1 MSNSLLFESLI
12 HLLSITESR
21 IAHGQNAILLLTL
34 LVQYRK
40 YESNTNPYIVKLS
53 ILDDELSLHGYG
65 QVITLS
71 LASYNQHYE
80 NSLSDQPH
88 SGWLSSFTSM
98 VGNMF
103 VSDEA
108 NVRPDHLRACNAAL
122 LALYEA
128 VHLNR
133 NFIATLGEKIQ
144 HIYYLVS
151 INKSLFR
158 KLKVGSA

>member
-1 MSNSLLFESLI
+1 M
-12 HLLSITESR
+12 
-21 IAHGQNAILLLTL
+21 AHGQNAILLLTL

-40 YESNTNPYIVKLS
+40 YESNMNPYIVKLS

-65 QVITLS
+65 QVITIC
-71 LASYNQHYE
+71 LASYNQNYE

-108 NVRPDHLRACNAAL
+108 HVRPDQLRACNAAL

-133 NFIATLGEKIQ
+133 NFIATLGM
-144 HIYYLVS
+144 
-151 INKSLFR
+151 
-158 KLKVGSA
+158 